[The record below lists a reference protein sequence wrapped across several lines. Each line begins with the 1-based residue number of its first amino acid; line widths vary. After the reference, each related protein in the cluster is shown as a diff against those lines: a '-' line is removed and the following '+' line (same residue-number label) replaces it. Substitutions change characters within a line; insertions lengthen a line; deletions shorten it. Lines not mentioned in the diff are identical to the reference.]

1 MKACLYEMPSD
12 HVIVDIPSGQFEMI
26 SGLIRMGFDE
36 TFVVARMFNGKTP
49 KVRATLK
56 AVASMELG

>member
-1 MKACLYEMPSD
+1 MIS
-12 HVIVDIPSGQFEMI
+12 SGQFEMI